1 MLCLSGT
8 ALAAAVVLVA
18 LPAAGFARFLS
29 PGSGATT
36 AVPAAA
42 SSTSAAAVRQ
52 QAATWI
58 ARQLGRSAVV
68 SCDPAMCAALRAQG
82 LPAGN
87 LLMLGPSSE
96 DPLGSDV
103 VVATAAVRNQFRS
116 RLTGVYAPLVAA
128 AFGPR
133 NARIQI
139 RVVAPYGALAYR
151 NALHADVL
159 ARKAAGTQL
168 LRNKEIS
175 VTAAAR
181 KQLTAGQVDSRL
193 LTTVAALAA
202 QGPLAIVGF
211 ADSGPGA
218 SAGIPLRSAEIAA
231 PGTVPGPGNAGPGN
245 AGPGNAGPG
254 NAGPGNAGPGNARF
268 LRAALAF
275 LRVQRP
281 PYLAASMLTVRLPGG
296 QDVVRVQFAGPSPL
310 GLLTGGNANPDTS
323 P

>member
-1 MLCLSGT
+1 
-8 ALAAAVVLVA
+8 
-18 LPAAGFARFLS
+18 
-29 PGSGATT
+29 
-36 AVPAAA
+36 
-42 SSTSAAAVRQ
+42 
-52 QAATWI
+52 
-58 ARQLGRSAVV
+58 
-68 SCDPAMCAALRAQG
+68 MCAALRAQG

-103 VVATAAVRNQFRS
+103 VVATAAVRNQFGS

-133 NARIQI
+133 EAGIQI
-139 RVVAPYGALAYR
+139 RVVAPYGAPAYR

-193 LTTVAALAA
+193 LTTLAALAA

-231 PGTVPGPGNAGPGN
+231 PGTVHGPGQAAQAQTGPGNAS
-245 AGPGNAGPG
+245 
-254 NAGPGNAGPGNARF
+254 F

-281 PYLAASMLTVRLPGG
+281 PYLAASLLTVRLPGG
-296 QDVVRVQFAGPSPL
+296 QDVVRVQFAAPSPL
-310 GLLTGGNANPDTS
+310 GLLTGGNVSANTS